1 MLALHGTGVSQG
13 ISMGKAY
20 VLRRGQADISQY
32 RIPRQLLEQEVQ
44 RFEQAVDTARTQLRR
59 IRTRIPADAPP
70 ETASLI
76 DTHLLML
83 NDDMICRAPLA
94 VIREQQCNADWALK
108 LQRDD
113 LGGRFARMEDPYLR
127 AKRIDVEQ
135 VIDLVLHNLVEPRGA
150 NQDIGSGSQILVAN
164 DLTPADAVML
174 TRMRMKAFVTD
185 VGGPISHT
193 AILARSLG
201 IPAIVSLHSA
211 TAFLRTGDH
220 LVVDGDRGVLIA
232 GSHEGITSEYRR
244 RRHALVRM
252 RRELAKLRGA
262 RAVTR
267 DRQPITL
274 LANIELPADLK
285 VAARVGASGI
295 GLYRTEYL
303 FMNRQDPPSEE
314 EQYRTY
320 ARVVKAFADRPV
332 TIRTLDLAADRQVD
346 GASVGPGTTNPA
358 LGLRAVRLCLRDM
371 SLFRPQLRAILR
383 ASAHGKARI
392 MIPMLSSLEEL
403 FHVLALIEDTKRT
416 LAREGK
422 RFNRRITI
430 GGMIEVP
437 AAAVC
442 ADLFAAHLDFL
453 SIGTNDLIQ
462 YTLAIDRLDDSVS
475 YLYDPLHP
483 SVLRLIEGVIDA
495 ARAARIPVAMCG
507 EMAGDPHYTR
517 LLLGMGLTEFSMHP
531 SMLPQIKNIVRHSEL
546 ARLRRSARKIM
557 RAGDSALLRRLVDKI
572 NENPLSAG

>member
-13 ISMGKAY
+13 ISIGKAY
-20 VLRRGQADISQY
+20 VLRREQADVSRY
-32 RIPRQLLEQEVQ
+32 RIPQQLLEQEIQ
-44 RFEQAVDTARTQLRR
+44 RFQRAVDSARAQLRR
-59 IRTRIPADAPP
+59 IRTSIPSDAPP

-83 NDDMICRAPLA
+83 NDAMICEAPLA
-94 VIREQQCNADWALK
+94 LIREQQRNAEWALK

-113 LGGRFARMEDPYLR
+113 LSGRFERMDDPYLR

-135 VIDLVLHNLVEPRGA
+135 VIGLVLHNLLEPHSTD
-150 NQDIGSGSQILVAN
+150 QEVGSAGQILVTN
-164 DLTPADAVML
+164 DLMPADAVML
-174 TRMRMKAFVTD
+174 TRMRIKAFVTD

-193 AILARSLG
+193 AILARSLSV
-201 IPAIVSLHSA
+201 PAIVSLHNA

-220 LVVDGDRGVLIA
+220 LIVDGDRGVLIA
-232 GSHEGITSEYRR
+232 GSHEGIIGEYRR
-244 RRHALVRM
+244 RRHALLRT

-267 DRQPITL
+267 DRQSVTL

-303 FMNRQDPPSEE
+303 FMNRLEPPAEE
-314 EQYRTY
+314 EQYRSY

-346 GASVGPGTTNPA
+346 GASVGPGSTNPA

-383 ASAHGKARI
+383 ASAHGKVRM

-403 FHVLALIEDTKRT
+403 FHVLALIEDTKRN

-422 RFNRRITI
+422 GFNRRIAI

-483 SVLRLIEGVIDA
+483 SVLRLIQGVIEA
-495 ARAARIPVAMCG
+495 AKAAQIPVAMCG
-507 EMAGDPHYTR
+507 EMAGDPRCTR

-531 SMLPQIKNIVRHSEL
+531 SMLPQIKNVVRHSEL
-546 ARLRRSARKIM
+546 SRLRRSVRKIM
-557 RAGDSALLRRLVDKI
+557 RARDSAVLRKLVDEI
-572 NENPLSAG
+572 NKDTLGAG

>member
-1 MLALHGTGVSQG
+1 MLALHGTGVSHG
-13 ISMGKAY
+13 ISIGTAY
-20 VLRRGQADISQY
+20 VLRPERADVSAY
-32 RIPRQLLEQEVQ
+32 RVPQQLLKQEMR
-44 RFEQAVDTARTQLRR
+44 RFEGAVDSARAQLRG
-59 IRTRIPADAPP
+59 IRTRIPPDAPP

-83 NDDMICRAPLA
+83 NDAMICKAPLA
-94 VIREQQCNADWALK
+94 LIQEQQRNAEWALK
-108 LQRDD
+108 VQRDD
-113 LGGRFARMEDPYLR
+113 LSGRFERMEDPYLR

-135 VIDLVLHNLVEPRGA
+135 VIDLVLHNLVEPRGT
-150 NQDIGSGSQILVAN
+150 NQEVESVGQILVAN
-164 DLTPADAVML
+164 DLTPAHAVML
-174 TRMRMKAFVTD
+174 TRMRVKAFVTD

-201 IPAIVSLHSA
+201 IPAIVSLHNA

-232 GSHEGITSEYRR
+232 GSHEGITREYRR
-244 RRHALVRM
+244 RRHALLRT
-252 RRELAKLRGA
+252 RRELAKSSGA

-303 FMNRQDPPSEE
+303 FMNRQDPPGEE

-346 GASVGPGTTNPA
+346 GASVGPGSVNPA

-403 FHVLALIEDTKRT
+403 FHVLALVEDTKRA

-422 RFNRRITI
+422 RFNRRIAV

-442 ADLFAAHLDFL
+442 ADLFAEHLDFL

-483 SVLRLIEGVIDA
+483 SVLRLIEKVIEA
-495 ARAARIPVAMCG
+495 AREAQIPVAMCG
-507 EMAGDPHYTR
+507 EMAGDPRCTR

-531 SMLPQIKNIVRHSEL
+531 SVLPQIKNIVRYSEL
-546 ARLRRSARKIM
+546 SRLRRSVRKIM
-557 RAGDSALLRRLVDKI
+557 RARNSAVLRELVDEI
-572 NENPLSAG
+572 NEHTLAG